1 MLFSLV
7 LKVPRAFIHT
17 KLPKDKIGSVSQRN
31 LSVPQHV
38 DFTVIKNPHCNK
50 ETTLFIDMSHPG
62 ILHS

>member
-17 KLPKDKIGSVSQRN
+17 KLPKDKIGLVSQRN

-38 DFTVIKNPHCNK
+38 DFTVIKNPRCTK
-50 ETTLFIDMSHPG
+50 ETTLFIDM
-62 ILHS
+62 